1 MGRKI
6 ILDRNEL
13 YQKYITENLSQK
25 KVADYFNVSIDTVRR
40 NLKEYGIS
48 SHQPKDWLI
57 HPEIV
62 LTTRQKEIINGALLG
77 DGCLTKPKHGENCIF
92 CYLSKSKQ
100 HVEFVCNDFI
110 KYSIQNGIVYSSFF
124 DERTNTIYNSYKFR
138 TQANIAF
145 SKIYEKWYNN
155 GVKIIPKDLILT
167 PLTCL
172 IWYIG
177 DGCLSN
183 LKRSQEIILA
193 TNCFSKDEQ
202 EQILLP
208 QLQKFEAKLRHYSGE
223 QYRIII
229 PRRKI
234 QNFLN
239 YIGEC
244 PFSDYQYKWNY
255 KDYKNQYLPNDKKK
269 ENQIISSYLSG
280 CSTGSIAK
288 IFNIDRT
295 SIIKCLQRY
304 NINPYQNLYSRKEV
318 IINEE

>member
-1 MGRKI
+1 MNRKI
-6 ILDRNEL
+6 VLDKNEL
-13 YQKYITENLSQK
+13 YQKYIIENLSQK

-40 NLKEYGIS
+40 NLNEYEIS

-57 HPEIV
+57 HPEII
-62 LTTRQKEIINGALLG
+62 LTPKQKEIIYGALLG
-77 DGCLTKPKHGENCIF
+77 DGSLIKPKEGENCLF
-92 CYLSKSKQ
+92 GYTSKSKQ

-110 KYSIQNGIVYSSFF
+110 KYSIQNGIVYSSIF
-124 DERTNTIYNSYKFR
+124 DKRTNSTYNRYSFR

-145 SKIYEKWYNN
+145 TKLYKEWYHN
-155 GVKIIPKDLILT
+155 GVKIIPENLVLT
-167 PLTCL
+167 PLICL

-183 LKRSQEIILA
+183 LRDSQELVLA
-193 TNCFSKDEQ
+193 TNCFSKENQ

-208 QLQKFEAKLRHYSGE
+208 QLQNFEAKLRHCTKE

-244 PFSDYQYKWNY
+244 PFADYQYKWDY
-255 KDYKNQYLPNDKKK
+255 KDYKHQYLPNDKKK
-269 ENQIISSYLSG
+269 EEQIISSFLSG

-288 IFNIDRT
+288 FFGLDRT
-295 SIIKCLQRY
+295 SVIKCLQRH

>member
-6 ILDRNEL
+6 ALDRNEL
-13 YQKYITENLSQK
+13 YQKYTIENLSQK

-40 NLKEYGIS
+40 NLKEYEIP
-48 SHQPKDWLI
+48 SHQPRDWLI
-57 HPEIV
+57 HPEII
-62 LTTRQKEIINGALLG
+62 LTSKQKEIIYGALLG
-77 DGCLTKPKHGENCIF
+77 DGSLIKPREGENCLFSYI
-92 CYLSKSKQ
+92 SKSKQ
-100 HVEFVCNDFI
+100 HIEFVCNDFI
-110 KYSIQNGIVYSSFF
+110 KYSIQNGIIYSSFF
-124 DERTNTIYNSYKFR
+124 DKRTNSTYNHYSFR

-145 SKIYEKWYNN
+145 TKLYGKWYSN
-155 GVKIIPKDLILT
+155 GIKIIPKDLVLT

-193 TNCFSKDEQ
+193 TNCFLKEEQ

-208 QLQKFEAKLRHYSGE
+208 QLQKFEAKLRHCSGE

-234 QNFLN
+234 QDFLN
-239 YIGEC
+239 YIGDC
-244 PFSDYQYKWNY
+244 PFSDYQYKWDY
-255 KDYKNQYLPNDKKK
+255 KDYQNQYLPNNKEK
-269 ENQIISSYLSG
+269 ENQIISSFLSG

-288 IFNIDRT
+288 FFNIDRT
-295 SIIKCLQRY
+295 SVIRCLQRH

>member
-6 ILDRNEL
+6 ILDKNEL
-13 YQKYITENLSQK
+13 YQKYIIENLSQK
-25 KVADYFNVSIDTVRR
+25 KVADYFNVSIDTIRR
-40 NLKEYGIS
+40 NLKDYEIS
-48 SHQPKDWLI
+48 SHQPRDWLI
-57 HPEIV
+57 HSEII
-62 LTTRQKEIINGALLG
+62 LTTKQKEIINGALLG
-77 DGCLTKPKHGENCIF
+77 DGCLTKPKHGENCVF
-92 CYLSKSKQ
+92 CYISKSRQ

-110 KYSIQNGIVYSSFF
+110 EYSIQNGIVHNSFF
-124 DERTNTIYNSYKFR
+124 DERTNNIYDRYNFR

-145 SKIYEKWYNN
+145 TKIYEKWYNN
-155 GVKIIPKDLILT
+155 GNKIIPKDLVLT

-177 DGCLSN
+177 DGCLTN

-193 TNCFSKDEQ
+193 TNCFLKEEQ

-208 QLQKFEAKLRHYSGE
+208 QLQKFEAKLRQCSGE

-234 QNFLN
+234 QDFLD

-244 PFSDYQYKWNY
+244 PFPDYQYKWNY
-255 KDYKNQYLPNDKKK
+255 KNYQNQYLPNDKEK
-269 ENQIISSYLSG
+269 ENQIVSSYLSG

-288 IFNIDRT
+288 FFEIDRT
-295 SIIKCLQRY
+295 SVVRCLQRH

>member
-1 MGRKI
+1 MEKI
-6 ILDRNEL
+6 
-13 YQKYITENLSQK
+13 
-25 KVADYFNVSIDTVRR
+25 VF
-40 NLKEYGIS
+40 
-48 SHQPKDWLI
+48 
-57 HPEIV
+57 
-62 LTTRQKEIINGALLG
+62 
-77 DGCLTKPKHGENCIF
+77 F

-110 KYSIQNGIVYSSFF
+110 KYSIQNGIVYNSFF
-124 DERTNTIYNSYKFR
+124 DERTNTIYNSYNFR

-244 PFSDYQYKWNY
+244 PFSDYQYKW
-255 KDYKNQYLPNDKKK
+255 DYKNYQNQYLPNDREK
-269 ENQIISSYLSG
+269 ENLIISSFLSG
-280 CSTGSIAK
+280 SSTGSIAK
-288 IFNIDRT
+288 FFNIDRN
-295 SIIKCLQRY
+295 SIIKCLQRH